1 MRISRSHMRVC
12 VYVFALRL
20 GIHTHKATQA
30 RLLIRQGERC
40 IHINGLLP
48 ALARESTSCALGIR
62 LFIDRGFPARLP
74 RVRLVYDFRFRGIS
88 GRGICALGF
97 EFSNIVSVQ
106 RRLFQNDDRERG
118 CADFR
123 RCPKVMS
130 LRTDGAAVGWP
141 PVHARSM
148 LDLMRARARGQVALW

>member
-74 RVRLVYDFRFRGIS
+74 RVRLVYDFRFRGKAAGEFARLGSNFLIS
-88 GRGICALGF
+88 
-97 EFSNIVSVQ
+97 
-106 RRLFQNDDRERG
+106 
-118 CADFR
+118 
-123 RCPKVMS
+123 
-130 LRTDGAAVGWP
+130 
-141 PVHARSM
+141 
-148 LDLMRARARGQVALW
+148 